1 MSSRQRLAGSPL
13 RLVSGR
19 DPVSA
24 RFGDQLIAV
33 LPRLR
38 RFARGLSGSVADADD
53 LVQAACERA
62 LARQHQFQEG
72 TRFDSWMFRIV
83 QTIWIDQ
90 IRSRDVRKEDGDIA
104 EDRLGSDEP
113 VRRVEAR
120 LALAEVRRA
129 LDRLPPDQ
137 RAALLLVTVEGLS
150 YKEAAEVVH
159 VPVGTIMSRLSR
171 ARIALQLQLEA
182 GRGGAGVRAMQQRS
196 DDRLIAYLDGELEVA
211 QRREVE
217 AWLDADPAARRR
229 MAALAESANLLRLAF
244 DEAIREPVP
253 DRLVAA
259 ARGETARTASGRP
272 RFSRSVAGWA
282 RRSWPREF
290 GGSGCRS
297 PPPCSVS
304 SSAAGLPISEPVGS
318 R

>member
-1 MSSRQRLAGSPL
+1 M
-13 RLVSGR
+13 
-19 DPVSA
+19 SA

-38 RFARGLSGSVADADD
+38 RFARGLSGSVTDADD

-90 IRSRDVRKEDGDIA
+90 VRSRDVRKEDGDIA

-129 LDRLPPDQ
+129 LDHLPPDQ

-150 YKEAAEVVH
+150 YKEAAEVVQ

-171 ARIALQLQLEA
+171 ARIALQLQLD
-182 GRGGAGVRAMQQRS
+182 GRRS
-196 DDRLIAYLDGELEVA
+196 TSD
-211 QRREVE
+211 
-217 AWLDADPAARRR
+217 
-229 MAALAESANLLRLAF
+229 
-244 DEAIREPVP
+244 
-253 DRLVAA
+253 AA
-259 ARGETARTASGRP
+259 AQ
-272 RFSRSVAGWA
+272 
-282 RRSWPREF
+282 
-290 GGSGCRS
+290 
-297 PPPCSVS
+297 
-304 SSAAGLPISEPVGS
+304 
-318 R
+318 

>member
-1 MSSRQRLAGSPL
+1 
-13 RLVSGR
+13 LVSGR

-24 RFGDQLIAV
+24 RFGDQLITV

-38 RFARGLSGSVADADD
+38 RFARGLSGSVSDADD

-90 IRSRDVRKEDGDIA
+90 VRSRDVRKEDGDIA

-120 LALAEVRRA
+120 LALDEVRRA
-129 LDRLPPDQ
+129 LDRVPPDQ

-150 YKEAAEVVH
+150 YKEAAEVVQ
-159 VPVGTIMSRLSR
+159 VPVGTIMSRLAR

-182 GRGGAGVRAMQQRS
+182 GHGGHRS
-196 DDRLIAYLDGELEVA
+196 TKD
-211 QRREVE
+211 
-217 AWLDADPAARRR
+217 
-229 MAALAESANLLRLAF
+229 
-244 DEAIREPVP
+244 
-253 DRLVAA
+253 AA
-259 ARGETARTASGRP
+259 AQ
-272 RFSRSVAGWA
+272 
-282 RRSWPREF
+282 
-290 GGSGCRS
+290 
-297 PPPCSVS
+297 
-304 SSAAGLPISEPVGS
+304 
-318 R
+318 

>member
-1 MSSRQRLAGSPL
+1 LALFISRDKLDADRFDVLPNNEGPSRDPGTYASNAAYYGSQGTAGNKYSGGTLSSRQRLAGSPL

-113 VRRVEAR
+113 VRRIEAR

-150 YKEAAEVVH
+150 YKEAAEVVQ

-182 GRGGAGVRAMQQRS
+182 GREGRRS
-196 DDRLIAYLDGELEVA
+196 TSD
-211 QRREVE
+211 
-217 AWLDADPAARRR
+217 
-229 MAALAESANLLRLAF
+229 
-244 DEAIREPVP
+244 
-253 DRLVAA
+253 AA
-259 ARGETARTASGRP
+259 AQ
-272 RFSRSVAGWA
+272 
-282 RRSWPREF
+282 
-290 GGSGCRS
+290 
-297 PPPCSVS
+297 
-304 SSAAGLPISEPVGS
+304 
-318 R
+318 